1 MRRERL
7 TTWALVL
14 AAIATGLALAW
25 SQVAF
30 SDPSKD
36 DPAVIEAEV
45 IEHNKTRNSL
55 SAEGKVTVVQGDR
68 ALSADRIEFLP
79 REDRVTATGSVR
91 LLEASGALIQA
102 DSAEFTTDL
111 KQAKALNFGVRLKD
125 GSRLVGSEV
134 NRSSGLK
141 TLLTRGSFTPCKPCA
156 EDPTRSPTW
165 RLRAREVTHDETTKD
180 IEYEDVTLDV
190 FGVPLTYLPYFR
202 HPDPTVDR
210 RSGWL
215 TPSLFFGGEFDTVA
229 KVPYYWNIAPDKD
242 LTLQPFFTAKSA
254 PVMAAEYRQLLD
266 KGKIRIDG
274 SLGALNRTSNDGI
287 QKNENLRGH
296 AYLDGDFALDE
307 IWRLSLQGR
316 FTSDDSYL
324 QTFKIDDA
332 GVLRN
337 TVALEGFWR
346 EAYVRIGAYGI
357 QDLRENT
364 SQNDTPFALPE
375 IEGSW
380 QSEPTSLGN
389 AFIEGHARA
398 LGREEGA
405 DGQSISAVSGWRL
418 PIKTSSGHRFDFE
431 ASLRGDAYNTIDGEA
446 VGASGDSTSLRGTP
460 RFVAGWRYPLIQWNT
475 WGALILEPR
484 IQTVL
489 ALDENGDPDIP
500 NENARAIEFDES
512 NFYKPD
518 RFPGYDRL
526 DDGQRVDYG
535 VTATT
540 LFANEGR
547 ASAFIGQ
554 SLSRKPGDFAEAA
567 AMSGNSSDIVTA
579 LNASPSE
586 FLDLTWRTRLRKDSL
601 GLRRNEI
608 TIGGGPEWL
617 KGFVSYVETETET
630 QGPEVS
636 SATEQIQLG
645 LGIKLND
652 YWRLNA
658 RHQRNLQDDEPLL
671 WSAGIGYQDECISID
686 LGFARDF
693 ASRADGGGKA
703 DSVFLRVNFK
713 YLGGVGLSQGLN
725 SRDTPTR

>member
-36 DPAVIEAEV
+36 NPAVIEAETF
-45 IEHNKTRNSL
+45 EHNKTLDSFFAKGN
-55 SAEGKVTVVQGDR
+55 VTVIKGDQVI
-68 ALSADRIEFLP
+68 SADRIEFFP
-79 REDRVTATGSVR
+79 GEDRLTATGNVR
-91 LLEASGALIQA
+91 LLEPGGALIQA
-102 DSAEFTTDL
+102 DSAEFTNGL
-111 KQAKALNFGVRLKD
+111 KQVKGLNLGVRLQD

-134 NRSSGLK
+134 NHSSGLK

-156 EDPTRSPTW
+156 ENPTRSPSW
-165 RLRAREVTHDETTKD
+165 RLRAREVRHDEATKD
-180 IEYEDVTLDV
+180 LEYEDVTLDV
-190 FGVPLTYLPYFR
+190 FGVPLAYLPYFR
-202 HPDPTVDR
+202 HPDATVDR

-215 TPSLFFGGEFDTVA
+215 QPSLFFGTELDTFV

-274 SLGALNRTSNDGI
+274 SLGVLDWTSKDGI
-287 QKNENLRGH
+287 QKSDSLRGH

-316 FTSDDSYL
+316 LTSDDKYL
-324 QTFKIDDA
+324 ETFQIDYSR
-332 GVLRN
+332 VLRN
-337 TVALEGFWR
+337 IVALEGFWR
-346 EAYVRIGAYGI
+346 EAYVRIGAYGM
-357 QDLRENT
+357 QNLRTN
-364 SQNDTPFALPE
+364 SLQNDTPFALPE

-380 QSEPTSLGN
+380 QSAPTSLGS

-418 PIKTSSGHRFDFE
+418 PITTASGHRFDFE

-475 WGALILEPR
+475 WGELILEPR

-489 ALDENGDPDIP
+489 ALDQNRDPDIP

-512 NFYKPD
+512 NFYQPD

-535 VTATT
+535 ITATT

-608 TIGGGPEWL
+608 TIGGGPNWL
-617 KGFVSYVETETET
+617 KGSVSYVETESET

-636 SATEQIQLG
+636 NATEQIELG
-645 LGIKLND
+645 LNIQLND
-652 YWRLNA
+652 NWSMNNNFRQILHDN
-658 RHQRNLQDDEPLL
+658 QPLH
-671 WSAGIGYQDECISID
+671 WSASIGYHDDCFSIAV
-686 LGFARDF
+686 GFNGHF
-693 ASRADGGGKA
+693 VSGADGRGQA
-703 DSVFLRVNFK
+703 DNVFLSFNFK
-713 YLGGVGLSQGLN
+713 SLGGMALSRGLN
-725 SRDTPTR
+725 SGD